1 MPYSL
6 DNKLVI
12 AVASSALFDL
22 AESDRVYRQQGDDA
36 YRRYQREHQTAT
48 LSPGV
53 AFNFVR
59 HILSLNASGQSD
71 PFIEVILLSRND
83 PDTGLRVMHSINAHE
98 LPITRAM
105 FLAGRS
111 PYPYIPAFNVQLFLT
126 ANEEDVRDAIAAG
139 HPAGQVVGGIG
150 PSTEPEEEL
159 RIAFDFDGVLANDDA
174 ERVFAE
180 SGNDVAAFSD
190 SEAAQ
195 AQLPLAAGPLQPLLK
210 KLAALQSL
218 TTVVERAGSQKTMPR
233 VRIAIITARGAPAH
247 ERVVT
252 SLRDW
257 GLRVDE
263 TFFLG
268 GVSKDRVIE
277 VYKPH
282 IFFDDQLHHLEGAGE
297 HTVGV
302 HVPFG
307 IRNQPPSG

>member
-22 AESDRVYRQQGDDA
+22 AESDRVYRQEGDDA

-59 HILSLNASGQSD
+59 HILSLNAESETD

-83 PDTGLRVMHSINAHE
+83 PDTGLRVMHSINDCG

-126 ANEEDVRDAIAAG
+126 ANEGDVRDAIAAG
-139 HPAGQVVGGIG
+139 YPAGQVVGSVS
-150 PSTEPEEEL
+150 PPRELEEEL

-180 SGNDVAAFSD
+180 SGNDVAAFSH

-195 AQLPLAAGPLQPLLK
+195 AHSPLAAGPLKPLLQ
-210 KLAALQSL
+210 KLAKLQAQTQADESP
-218 TTVVERAGSQKTMPR
+218 VRPPPR

-252 SLRDW
+252 SLRSW

-268 GVSKDRVIE
+268 GVSKERVLE

-282 IFFDDQLHHLEGAGE
+282 IFFDDQIHHLDGAGE

-307 IRNQPPSG
+307 IRNQPQRPA